1 VLLNPPR
8 LVLGSHGDP
17 EKTLGRVFEDSE
29 SQTGLARASLVCCIV
44 FRFNSLSRTHARMH
58 TRVHTY
64 THMRTHTR
72 THTHTHAY
80 TRARAHTYTHTHTH
94 TIHTHTHAH
103 THKLAARMHLSASDA
118 NRLLPDRS
126 QTLMQLRVMA
136 AGVRLW
142 AEDNFRRDPTWSF
155 DPRRI
160 SQSKLEHLFGYIRGL
175 AGPNNLTET
184 SYRKALVAFIVIF
197 MDKHFGDAPVNGANH
212 LAEAHDGEARREIDE
227 LLFQAGH
234 L

>member
-1 VLLNPPR
+1 MRFTASADMLQAVRDIFVGFFFSKQGGITSMRDPR
-8 LVLGSHGDP
+8 WAKL
-17 EKTLGRVFEDSE
+17 DSGIGYFIDLDAQVTE
-29 SQTGLARASLVCCIV
+29 
-44 FRFNSLSRTHARMH
+44 
-58 TRVHTY
+58 
-64 THMRTHTR
+64 
-72 THTHTHAY
+72 
-80 TRARAHTYTHTHTH
+80 
-94 TIHTHTHAH
+94 
-103 THKLAARMHLSASDA
+103 LAARMHLSASDA